1 MSASSSENTFFPLPY
16 LSKNAVKLLAL
27 NYGECQDYDDCL
39 EVGKTEGDKQN
50 ASATVS
56 ASAKQSASPKMMQT
70 RTTRR
75 AVIIGAS
82 GLIVA
87 LISLI
92 YELNK
97 KK

>member
-27 NYGECQDYDDCL
+27 NYGECQNYDDCL

-56 ASAKQSASPKMMQT
+56 ASAKQSASPKNDADKDNKT
-70 RTTRR
+70 SGNYRR
-75 AVIIGAS
+75 FGTDCC
-82 GLIVA
+82 LD
-87 LISLI
+87 
-92 YELNK
+92 
-97 KK
+97 